1 MNDITCPKC
10 GGLTQGLIDGLCKD
24 CFFKASHLIEAPLVL
39 YAKICPTCGAQ
50 LLKGKWNNDCTI
62 PEIVIQTAEDALLI
76 HDKADDIELC
86 IEPKQ
91 MTPHLY
97 RVKIEAS
104 ATILGEPVQQSIETE
119 ARITRIACDMCS
131 RMSGNYFEAIL
142 QIRAASRHPTEEEKK
157 RCMQIINNTLDKMQK
172 KGDRTAFITNSA
184 EARDG
189 IDLYMGSANATRIV
203 CKEIVAELGGGFAE
217 SSSLFGRK
225 DGKDV
230 YRMTFSLRLP
240 EFMPGDIIEFKDKV
254 VEIKKFSKSVTG
266 TDLIKSGRF
275 ISSPDDM
282 KGFAL
287 IAKRSTAK
295 KAVVVS
301 MEKDE
306 MMLLDPDNFET
317 VTVKIP
323 VPFNASEG
331 DEVPVIKASIGLVA
345 LPDEA
350 SRKSDL

>member
-1 MNDITCPKC
+1 MNDIICPKC
-10 GGLTQGLIDGLCKD
+10 GEFTQGLVDGLCKD
-24 CFFKASHLIEAPLVL
+24 CFFKTSNLIEAPLVL
-39 YAKICPTCGAQ
+39 YAKICSACGAQ
-50 LLKGKWNNDCTI
+50 LTKGKWNNDYTI
-62 PEIVIQTAEDALLI
+62 PEIVIQTVEDALLI
-76 HDKADDIELC
+76 HEKADNIELC

-97 RVKIEAS
+97 SVSIQAN
-104 ATILGEPVQQSIETE
+104 ATIMEEPVQQMTE
-119 ARITRIACDMCS
+119 AEVRITRIACDMCS

-142 QIRAASRHPTEEEKK
+142 QIRAASRYPTEEEKT
-157 RCMQIINNTLDKMQK
+157 RCMRIINNTLEKMQN
-172 KGDRTAFITNSA
+172 KGDRTAFISNSA

-203 CKEIVAELGGGFAE
+203 CKEIVTELGGGFAE

-240 EFMPGDIIEFKDKV
+240 EFMAGDIVELKGKV
-254 VEIKKFSKSVTG
+254 IEIKRFSKSVTG
-266 TDLIKSGRF
+266 TDLVKGSKF
-275 ISSPDDM
+275 NSQPDDM
-282 KGFAL
+282 KGATL

-301 MEKDE
+301 IEKDDL
-306 MMLLDPDNFET
+306 MLLDPDTYET
-317 VTVKIP
+317 VTVKMP
-323 VPFNASEG
+323 LLFSAAEG

-345 LPDEA
+345 LPDET
-350 SRKSDL
+350 SRKNDI